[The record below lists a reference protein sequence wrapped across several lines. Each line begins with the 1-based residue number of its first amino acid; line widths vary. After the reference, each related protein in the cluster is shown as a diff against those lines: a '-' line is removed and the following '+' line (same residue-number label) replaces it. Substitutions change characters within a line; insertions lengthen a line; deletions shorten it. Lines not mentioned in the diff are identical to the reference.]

1 MAARRRFDVAGAVT
15 VTVGLALLVYAVATA
30 AGHGW
35 ARSAT
40 PQLPLSFLRNRA
52 VLALAGLLLGLRQRR
67 YSSATGV
74 KATEAGLASGLI
86 NASQQ
91 IGGAIGVAVTAT
103 VAASRAT
110 APLHVGRPPTAT
122 LTGGYHDA
130 FALIGALGLAAAIA
144 AATAP

>member
-1 MAARRRFDVAGAVT
+1 
-15 VTVGLALLVYAVATA
+15 VATA

-52 VLALAGLLLGLRQRR
+52 VLALAGLLLGLPQRR
-67 YSSATGV
+67 YCLSHRRQSDRSRADQRQ
-74 KATEAGLASGLI
+74 
-86 NASQQ
+86 QQ

-103 VAASRAT
+103 IAASRAT
-110 APLHVGRPPTAT
+110 ALPHVGRPPTAA

-130 FALIGALGLAAAIA
+130 LAIVGGLGLAAAIA
-144 AATAP
+144 ATTAP

>member
-1 MAARRRFDVAGAVT
+1 
-15 VTVGLALLVYAVATA
+15 VATA

-52 VLALAGLLLGLRQRR
+52 VLALAGLLLGLPQRR
-67 YSSATGV
+67 YCLSHRRQSDR
-74 KATEAGLASGLI
+74 SGPCLR
-86 NASQQ
+86 ADQRQQQ

-103 VAASRAT
+103 IAASRAT
-110 APLHVGRPPTAT
+110 ALPHVGRPPTAA

-130 FALIGALGLAAAIA
+130 LAIVGGLGLAAAIA
-144 AATAP
+144 ATTAP